1 MTPAASDAAFTRAF
15 VVQAPSAGQRR
26 QPIIGRIAQ
35 IAQKRLSG
43 QRQKSIRELLKG
55 YRSGGCFAAFAALA
69 VMILLA
75 PGSAL
80 AEPPAGCAARHDPPV
95 RDLQQTANLDFF
107 KHELLYYRCTR
118 YDIDVALVLQEA
130 QQWVAKRA
138 PQLSRPAIVL
148 DIDETSLSNWK
159 RIYTDDFA
167 YIQNGP
173 CDFARP
179 HEACGDIMWQR
190 SEQAPAIEPTRDL
203 YNFARCYKQAPPCA
217 TVDVFFVTGRH
228 ESNDRIDGKTPTEWT
243 LDNLRKAGYEG
254 LTPDHLYMRPAT
266 SSGLVSDYKSAARAD
281 IEKRGFAI
289 IANVGDQDSDLAG
302 GHAERTF
309 KVPNPFYFIP

>member
-1 MTPAASDAAFTRAF
+1 MRPLALAAAFNGAF
-15 VVQAPSAGQRR
+15 VARAIAWCNQGYSIIAEIVEEWLSQARY
-26 QPIIGRIAQ
+26 
-35 IAQKRLSG
+35 KL
-43 QRQKSIRELLKG
+43 IRKPLKDCSF
-55 YRSGGCFAAFAALA
+55 RNCRAALIA
-69 VMILLA
+69 LAFGSLLA
-75 PGSAL
+75 TGSAS
-80 AEPPAGCAARHDPPV
+80 AEVPAGCATRLDPPLH
-95 RDLQQTANLDFF
+95 DLRQTPNLDFF

-130 QQWVAKRA
+130 QQWVAKRTA
-138 PQLSRPAIVL
+138 QLNKAAIVL

-173 CDFARP
+173 CDFTKP

-203 YNFARCYKQAPPCA
+203 YNFTHCHHVAPPCTA
-217 TVDVFFVTGRH
+217 IDVFFVTGRH
-228 ESNDRIDGKTPTEWT
+228 DSDERIDGKTPTEWT
-243 LDNLRKAGYEG
+243 LENLRKAGYEG
-254 LTPDHLYMRPAT
+254 VSADHLYMRPANST
-266 SSGLVSDYKSAARAD
+266 GPVADHKTAARAD
-281 IEKRGFAI
+281 IEKRGFTI
-289 IANVGDQDSDLAG
+289 IANIGDQDSDLVG